1 MLSIILDCDKTIF
14 TRITMMLMMVAVV
27 VVTVK
32 GVMIEVSPLESMAI
46 E

>member
-1 MLSIILDCDKTIF
+1 ML
-14 TRITMMLMMVAVV
+14 LMMVAVV

>member
-1 MLSIILDCDKTIF
+1 
-14 TRITMMLMMVAVV
+14 MMLMMVAVV
-27 VVTVK
+27 LVTVR